1 MSNLK
6 LNKTNNYTLQ
16 NYTGEWNDI
25 KFNFRVSKD
34 GKGQIHRLE
43 LMDWDGK
50 EIPGLSID
58 DVFELYKEQ
67 CNETPQW
74 VWVNKFLL
82 DDRLKKHNNS
92 LWYI

>member
-34 GKGQIHRLE
+34 GKGQIHRIE
-43 LMDWDGK
+43 LMDWDGND
-50 EIPGLSID
+50 IPGLSID